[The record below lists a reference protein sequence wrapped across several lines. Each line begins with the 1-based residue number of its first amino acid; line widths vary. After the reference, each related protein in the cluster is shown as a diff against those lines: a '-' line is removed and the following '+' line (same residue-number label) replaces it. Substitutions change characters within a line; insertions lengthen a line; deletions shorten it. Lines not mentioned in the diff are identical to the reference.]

1 MNSLKNVLRLS
12 VIPCQQSRL
21 LSSSYFQN
29 NKNND
34 SNNENSNDNSP
45 RNIKLIG
52 AGAIATFIVGNSILQ
67 TDLLAE
73 EKENRDIEHEII
85 ERENR

>member
-21 LSSSYFQN
+21 LSSSHFKY
-29 NKNND
+29 NKSND
-34 SNNENSNDNSP
+34 SNNDNSHDKNT
-45 RNIKLIG
+45 RNFQLIG
-52 AGAIATFIVGNSILQ
+52 AGAIVTFIVGNSVLQ
-67 TDLLAE
+67 NDLQAE

-85 ERENR
+85 KRENR